1 MLKYYSNE
9 ISKDIFMI
17 KNKKTL
23 IASLSVFIAV
33 EAILGYLLQTANGEL
48 IPYFCFSSV
57 VLACLFCTAFAE
69 KSKAYL
75 LTQLALVC
83 TVCAD
88 FFLLITPV
96 REQFIAMIFFSITQ
110 LAYFIRL
117 YVYDENKTRKV
128 WHISIRAFLSL
139 LAITMTLVVLG
150 ESADAVAI
158 ISMFYYA
165 NLIANI
171 IFAFAQF
178 RQNQIFAIGLLLFA
192 MCDALIGFAFLDE
205 YMAISPDSVIY
216 KIIHPGFDLAWAF
229 YLPSQVLLSISLLPK
244 RWKSKKPSHT

>member
-1 MLKYYSNE
+1 
-9 ISKDIFMI
+9 MI

-23 IASLSVFIAV
+23 ILVLPIFFIT
-33 EAILGYLLQTANGEL
+33 ENILGFLLQTAKGDL
-48 IPYFCFSSV
+48 VPYLSFSSV
-57 VLACLFCTAFAE
+57 VLACLFCTVFAD

-75 LTQLALVC
+75 LTQIALVC

-96 REQFIAMIFFSITQ
+96 REQLIAMIFFSITQ
-110 LAYFIRL
+110 LAYFLRL

-128 WHISIRAFLSL
+128 WHIFVRVFLSV
-139 LAITMTLVVLG
+139 LAIALTLAVLG
-150 ESADAVAI
+150 GSADAVAI

-165 NLIANI
+165 NLITNI

-192 MCDALIGFAFLDE
+192 TCDALIGFAFLDE
-205 YMAISPDSVIY
+205 YMAISPDSIIY

-244 RWKSKKPSHT
+244 WWKSKKPSHT